1 MAARPAVAASPLAQP
16 PLVVASHRHSHWHE
30 RMFAHRQIPVR
41 VVPEGWPVPPQ
52 SGPPHCRPSLAA
64 VMDIRRQGKAN
75 GGINRMTCGWCHSI
89 VAGEKRHGDDAMTV
103 KTTSSEAIRRYATRV
118 LAAGAMLAIYSVATL
133 GVTGVVLT
141 GASTAAQAQWRGRGW
156 RGRGWRG
163 WRGWRGR
170 GRLVCRHRAYSSR
183 RVCWRV

>member
-1 MAARPAVAASPLAQP
+1 
-16 PLVVASHRHSHWHE
+16 
-30 RMFAHRQIPVR
+30 
-41 VVPEGWPVPPQ
+41 
-52 SGPPHCRPSLAA
+52 
-64 VMDIRRQGKAN
+64 
-75 GGINRMTCGWCHSI
+75 
-89 VAGEKRHGDDAMTV
+89 MTV
-103 KTTSSEAIRRYATRV
+103 MTTSEAVRKYATRL
-118 LAAGAMLAIYSVATL
+118 LAAGAMLAIYSMATL

-163 WRGWRGR
+163 RGWRGWRGR

>member
-1 MAARPAVAASPLAQP
+1 
-16 PLVVASHRHSHWHE
+16 
-30 RMFAHRQIPVR
+30 
-41 VVPEGWPVPPQ
+41 
-52 SGPPHCRPSLAA
+52 
-64 VMDIRRQGKAN
+64 
-75 GGINRMTCGWCHSI
+75 
-89 VAGEKRHGDDAMTV
+89 MTV
-103 KTTSSEAIRRYATRV
+103 KTTSSGAIRRYATRV
-118 LAAGAMLAIYSVATL
+118 LAAGAMLAIYSMGTL

-163 WRGWRGR
+163 RGWRGRGWRGR